1 MDFLTVLFTLALIG
15 VISLGLLALWVYEW
29 LMGKREK

>member
-1 MDFLTVLFTLALIG
+1 MDFLIVLFTLALIG

-29 LMGKREK
+29 LKGKREK